1 MDDIFTGRGA
11 PLTQAGFD
19 TVQARLGGDAASLWS
34 LLSVETRGF
43 GFLPDRRPKILFER
57 HIFAA
62 RTGGRFSTGYPDLSN
77 PKAGGYSGGA
87 AEYQRLKR
95 AMLLDRR
102 AALDSASWGLGQ
114 VMGFNATKI
123 GYASVDAMVRAFADS
138 EDAQLQGCAGF
149 ITANDALHA
158 AYTAQKWARVAFFY
172 NGAQYAKNKYDA
184 KLAAAHSH
192 YTNAGL
198 PSVGIRAVQAY
209 LAYLG
214 FDPRGIDGEPGAN
227 TLSALARFRGS
238 YALPAPT
245 LPATVDLAQRT
256 NLDSHIDCLNA
267 AFAARFPQ

>member
-19 TVQARLGGDAASLWS
+19 TVHARLGGDAASLWS

-62 RTGGRFSTGYPDLSN
+62 RTGGRFSAGYPDLSN

-114 VMGFNATKI
+114 VMGFNAAKI
-123 GYASVDAMVRAFADS
+123 GYPSVDAMVSAFADG

-149 ITANDALHA
+149 LTANAALHD
-158 AYTAQKWARVAFFY
+158 AYKAQKWARVAFFY
-172 NGAQYAKNKYDA
+172 NGNQYAKNKYDV
-184 KLAAAHSH
+184 KLEAAHARFVA
-192 YTNAGL
+192 AGL

-214 FDPRGIDGEPGAN
+214 FDPLGIDGEPGSN
-227 TLSALARFRGS
+227 TLRALGRFRTS
-238 YALPAPT
+238 YTLAAPALPSAVNLGQPDN
-245 LPATVDLAQRT
+245 VDGHVA
-256 NLDSHIDCLNA
+256 CLKA
-267 AFAARFPQ
+267 AFEARFPD